1 MYLREICKD
10 LKSFLEDN
18 KNMILNKL
26 TNLMNYLEK
35 FYFELAIEK
44 KGGEFKEKLDEKTKE
59 KIDEYYKN
67 KSGQLITKDK
77 LSATI
82 IRFILNDLMNQRND
96 QTKNRL
102 FEMND
107 NLFDIFS
114 NKFLWEESIYKNDKF
129 IGEIEEYRKLGISVK
144 TSYDFYKYIVTN
156 NFKEFEEEIKGILDK
171 INNEEK
177 TKLVEIKREERIKK
191 EKKLEKL
198 TIGTNTDDIKVLE
211 DNDDEDIDDF
221 GDY

>member
-1 MYLREICKD
+1 
-10 LKSFLEDN
+10 
-18 KNMILNKL
+18 
-26 TNLMNYLEK
+26 
-35 FYFELAIEK
+35 
-44 KGGEFKEKLDEKTKE
+44 
-59 KIDEYYKN
+59 
-67 KSGQLITKDK
+67 
-77 LSATI
+77 
-82 IRFILNDLMNQRND
+82 MNQRND

-102 FEMND
+102 FEIND

-129 IGEIEEYRKLGISVK
+129 IGEIEMYRKLGIFVK

-156 NFKEFEEEIKGILDK
+156 NFKEFEEEIKGISDK

-211 DNDDEDIDDF
+211 DNDDEDIDNF

>member
-1 MYLREICKD
+1 
-10 LKSFLEDN
+10 
-18 KNMILNKL
+18 
-26 TNLMNYLEK
+26 
-35 FYFELAIEK
+35 
-44 KGGEFKEKLDEKTKE
+44 
-59 KIDEYYKN
+59 
-67 KSGQLITKDK
+67 
-77 LSATI
+77 
-82 IRFILNDLMNQRND
+82 MNQRND

-102 FEMND
+102 FEIND

-129 IGEIEEYRKLGISVK
+129 IGEIEMYRKLGIFVK

-211 DNDDEDIDDF
+211 DNDDEDIDNF